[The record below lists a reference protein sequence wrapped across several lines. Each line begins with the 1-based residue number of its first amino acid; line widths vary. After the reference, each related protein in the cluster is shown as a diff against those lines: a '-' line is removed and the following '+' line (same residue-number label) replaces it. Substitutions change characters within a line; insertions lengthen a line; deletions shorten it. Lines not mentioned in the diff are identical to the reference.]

1 LESSWNF
8 GPTQYNYQSVHT
20 PNAAVLITEYS
31 PWVIAWCALAMV
43 CGGLIKGALGVGTPL
58 LTVPMM
64 AMVLPPQMAVVMMA
78 MPVIVANV
86 WQVKDAGHPRDTLI
100 RFWPA
105 LLALM
110 TGTWIGV
117 KVLKGID
124 ERALLYIVGIAVI
137 CFTLLQGSSRKIT
150 IPAHFEKMAGLVF
163 CTASGIIGGLSSM
176 FGPMLILYL
185 VSITNLNKNQFVGTI
200 SFFYIVAVVPWVVIM
215 VLVGVLDYPLAM
227 SSSMAVV
234 PLIAGLVIG
243 RSVRTRI
250 EEDLF
255 RKLVLAILI
264 VSGLGMLWRA
274 WNF

>member
-1 LESSWNF
+1 M
-8 GPTQYNYQSVHT
+8 
-20 PNAAVLITEYS
+20 LITEYS
-31 PWVIAWCALAMV
+31 PWIIAWCALAMA

-86 WQVKDAGHPRDTLI
+86 WQVKDAGHPRDTLV

-105 LLALM
+105 LLALLI
-110 TGTWIGV
+110 GTWIGV

-124 ERALLYIVGIAVI
+124 ERMLLYVVGIAVI

-150 IPAHFEKMAGLVF
+150 IPAQWEKMAGVMF

-185 VSITNLNKNQFVGTI
+185 VSISNLNKNQFVGTI
-200 SFFYIVAVVPWVVIM
+200 SFIYIVAVVPWVVIM
-215 VLVGVLDYPLAM
+215 VLLGVLDYPLVI
-227 SSSMAVV
+227 SSSLAVV

-243 RSVRTRI
+243 RAVRTRI
-250 EEDLF
+250 EEELF
-255 RKLVLAILI
+255 RKLVLIILI
-264 VSGLGMLWRA
+264 ISGLGMLWRA